1 MSPRI
6 LAHGAMLLF
15 TGLIAT
21 SYSVG
26 GLIAGA
32 LAPSALTALR
42 FLLAGLIFAAVLA
55 ARRQL
60 AWPKPSSLLRFGA
73 IGFLL
78 AAYFVSMFEALR
90 WTDPVSAGA
99 VFTLVPVMS
108 AAIATP
114 LLGQRFGPRVWLG
127 LAVGA
132 AGALWVLFD
141 GNLAR
146 LAAFHLGHGELIF
159 LPGCL
164 AYAAYAPVVRKL
176 HRGES
181 LAEINFFAILMG
193 GLFTGLYGFRDIAA
207 TPWAS
212 LPWPVYL
219 GIAHL
224 AVFTTAATFLLI
236 KFASLHLPA
245 AKVMAY
251 TYLLPAAVAL
261 DEGLIGHG
269 WPSWPVVAGIAIAA
283 MAVAIIAFAHESPS
297 FPVKVKQI
305 GV

>member
-1 MSPRI
+1 
-6 LAHGAMLLF
+6 MLLF

-32 LAPSALTALR
+32 LAPTALTTLR
-42 FLLAGLIFAAVLA
+42 FLLAGLIFATVLL

-60 AWPKPSSLLRFGA
+60 AWPGVPALLRYG
-73 IGFLL
+73 IVGFLL

-99 VFTLVPVMS
+99 VFTLVPLMS
-108 AAIATP
+108 AAMAAP
-114 LLGQRFGPRVWLG
+114 LLGQHLGPRVWLG
-127 LAVGA
+127 LIVGGI
-132 AGALWVLFD
+132 GALWVLFD
-141 GNLAR
+141 GSLA
-146 LAAFHLGHGELIF
+146 HLSSFRVGHGELVF

-164 AYAAYAPVVRKL
+164 AYAAYAPAVRRF

-181 LAEINFFAILMG
+181 LAEINFFAILTG
-193 GLFTGLYGFRDIAA
+193 AAFTGLYGPGEIAA
-207 TPWAS
+207 TQWLELS
-212 LPWPVYL
+212 WTVYL

-251 TYLLPAAVAL
+251 TYLLPAVVAL
-261 DEGLIGHG
+261 YEGLLGHG
-269 WPSWPVVAGIAIAA
+269 WPALPVLAGIAVSAA
-283 MAVAIIAFAHESPS
+283 AVAIIQLAPESP
-297 FPVKVKQI
+297 KLA
-305 GV
+305 G

>member
-1 MSPRI
+1 
-6 LAHGAMLLF
+6 
-15 TGLIAT
+15 
-21 SYSVG
+21 
-26 GLIAGA
+26 
-32 LAPSALTALR
+32 LR

-60 AWPKPSSLLRFGA
+60 AWPGPSSLLRFGV

-99 VFTLVPVMS
+99 VFTLVALMS
-108 AAIATP
+108 AAIAAP
-114 LLGQRFGPRVWLG
+114 LLGQRLGPRVWLG

-141 GNLAR
+141 GSLTR
-146 LAAFHLGHGELIF
+146 LAAFHLGYGELVF
-159 LPGCL
+159 WPGCL
-164 AYAAYAPVVRKL
+164 AYAAYAPLVRKF

-193 GLFTGLYGFRDIAA
+193 GLLTGLYGLSDIAA
-207 TPWAS
+207 TPWIN
-212 LPWPVYL
+212 LPWTIYL

-245 AKVMAY
+245 AKVMDY
-251 TYLLPAAVAL
+251 TYLLPAVVAL
-261 DEGLIGHG
+261 YEGLIGHG
-269 WPSWPVVAGIAIAA
+269 WPSWPVIAGIAIAA
-283 MAVAIIAFAHESPS
+283 LAVAIIEFAYESPS
-297 FPVKVKQI
+297 FS
-305 GV
+305 G